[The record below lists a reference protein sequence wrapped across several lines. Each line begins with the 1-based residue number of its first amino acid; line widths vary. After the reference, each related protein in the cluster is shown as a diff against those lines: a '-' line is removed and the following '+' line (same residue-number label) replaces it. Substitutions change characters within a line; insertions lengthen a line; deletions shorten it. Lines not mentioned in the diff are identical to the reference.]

1 MTKVHKKRPHLAT
14 ANSPPGLAD
23 MGEFYFINLEI
34 LFSPS
39 PDTLFETGLDWMKI
53 IGNNLNDAN

>member
-1 MTKVHKKRPHLAT
+1 MQKTHKKRPHLAT
-14 ANSPPGLAD
+14 ANSPPVLPD
-23 MGEFYFINLEI
+23 MKNYFINLVI